1 MRSQRFSQFMVWR
14 NSPVQLVVAGAVGL
28 ALGLACVLFSPV
40 WVLGALAAGAIVVA
54 TFKRPEIALL
64 GILALTSS
72 IVFEGSLPLIPI
84 GVGSLHIPDI
94 MLLALLSLIV
104 LRRLVEPGF
113 TIVRTPLDLPLLGFY
128 AVALLSTFAAIFGSS
143 LDFNL
148 GMREMR
154 TLSYYLTFF
163 AVTNLVREKRQV
175 RLLLRGFFFLAILVA
190 AVMLAQFLLGD
201 SVRLLPGRVETVQ
214 SGTYGITRVLPPG
227 QSLILVGFILT
238 TVALGLNRL
247 GAVNTLALLQWGLLG
262 VAVLITFNRSFWVGV
277 LVSFLGLAYVVR
289 AYERPKLIARGLAVL
304 LLLAVILVLILSQ
317 PESRAASLVRVS
329 FERLGTV
336 ASSGTLQED
345 SLQDRGLEME
355 YALPQIVTHPLL
367 GLGFGARY
375 RPWDSRLDW
384 KAAGGSG
391 YDGRAYIHNGHLWIL
406 LKSGFLGYLC
416 LVWLSLVF
424 LLRGFKNWWS
434 VFDPQ
439 MRSVVL
445 GFSLTYLAV
454 LIGAVVNPMLM
465 QWFWTPIIGI
475 MMGISEV
482 ALRGGSRRAS
492 G

>member
-1 MRSQRFSQFMVWR
+1 
-14 NSPVQLVVAGAVGL
+14 
-28 ALGLACVLFSPV
+28 
-40 WVLGALAAGAIVVA
+40 
-54 TFKRPEIALL
+54 
-64 GILALTSS
+64 
-72 IVFEGSLPLIPI
+72 
-84 GVGSLHIPDI
+84 
-94 MLLALLSLIV
+94 
-104 LRRLVEPGF
+104 
-113 TIVRTPLDLPLLGFY
+113 
-128 AVALLSTFAAIFGSS
+128 
-143 LDFNL
+143 
-148 GMREMR
+148 
-154 TLSYYLTFF
+154 
-163 AVTNLVREKRQV
+163 
-175 RLLLRGFFFLAILVA
+175 
-190 AVMLAQFLLGD
+190 
-201 SVRLLPGRVETVQ
+201 
-214 SGTYGITRVLPPG
+214 
-227 QSLILVGFILT
+227 
-238 TVALGLNRL
+238 
-247 GAVNTLALLQWGLLG
+247 
-262 VAVLITFNRSFWVGV
+262 
-277 LVSFLGLAYVVR
+277 
-289 AYERPKLIARGLAVL
+289 
-304 LLLAVILVLILSQ
+304 
-317 PESRAASLVRVS
+317 VRVS

-375 RPWDSRLDW
+375 RPWDPRLDW

-424 LLRGFKNWWS
+424 LLRGFRNWWS